1 MMDSMS
7 SLNHAAVAA
16 SSSLSSLP
24 GSVVL
29 DVDEIQRG
37 MSGSQSDDY
46 HHFNMYDHEGDQY
59 GLSSGTE
66 VFGAPAV
73 HLYGTMIDGTS
84 YDTDPALLSTMPS
97 AASSSTNDLIRSSD
111 DNQVIIMDQR
121 SDNHENDYGEE
132 YDGEEAAMDD
142 NGEED
147 GMGEY
152 LDEDDEDEDM
162 DDVERLQSVLQ
173 GR

>member
-1 MMDSMS
+1 M
-7 SLNHAAVAA
+7 N
-16 SSSLSSLP
+16 
-24 GSVVL
+24 
-29 DVDEIQRG
+29 
-37 MSGSQSDDY
+37 
-46 HHFNMYDHEGDQY
+46 
-59 GLSSGTE
+59 
-66 VFGAPAV
+66 
-73 HLYGTMIDGTS
+73 
-84 YDTDPALLSTMPS
+84 
-97 AASSSTNDLIRSSD
+97 
-111 DNQVIIMDQR
+111 QR

-132 YDGEEAAMDD
+132 YDGEEAVMDD